1 MQQKLTN
8 LKLQQKKLNVLEK
21 AYYQKT
27 KLDEEIEPNDFIR
40 IISYAIRY
48 DKENKTDVC
57 NKNEFK
63 KKQLMKN

>member
-1 MQQKLTN
+1 M
-8 LKLQQKKLNVLEK
+8 K

-63 KKQLMKN
+63 KKTIDEKLIEQLDEEK